1 MLYCYRQDAQY
12 TSGRLNP
19 RQATAIKVLLFC
31 GCTAVHAWA
40 MEIQEDSPRAER
52 GIEIKGEK
60 SSEEEGGVMS
70 SCGARAGPQAFIPL
84 AHARR
89 KGRRPR
95 SLLPFLYSPP
105 SPPPFS
111 FILFYLCL
119 SSTNL
124 SSSCYLF
131 SQT

>member
-1 MLYCYRQDAQY
+1 MRSIFQAGSIQDRLLLSMFFCSVAVLQY
-12 TSGRLNP
+12 MHGP
-19 RQATAIKVLLFC
+19 Y
-31 GCTAVHAWA
+31 
-40 MEIQEDSPRAER
+40 MEIQEASPRAER
-52 GIEIKGEK
+52 GIEIKGKK